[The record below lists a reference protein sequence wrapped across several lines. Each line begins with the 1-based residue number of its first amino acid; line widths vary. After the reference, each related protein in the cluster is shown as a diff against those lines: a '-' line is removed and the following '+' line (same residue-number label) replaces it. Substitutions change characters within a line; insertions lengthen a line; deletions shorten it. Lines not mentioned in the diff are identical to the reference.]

1 MLTRVLLLT
10 IVAVLGLAA
19 PAAAQEAKVPYWASI
34 RASEVN
40 MRVGPAEE
48 YQIAW
53 VYRRPQLP
61 LKVLRVKDGW
71 RLVQDPD
78 GAKGWMNQRFLTRQR
93 TGYVSG
99 KEPADMRQSGDAGAK
114 LLWRIAPGNVGLLGD
129 CDAGWCQFEL
139 GKRKGFVE
147 QTRLWGAGEP

>member
-1 MLTRVLLLT
+1 MFIRVHLLT
-10 IVAVLGLAA
+10 ALTLLSLAA
-19 PAAAQEAKVPYWASI
+19 PGAAQETKVPYWASI
-34 RASEVN
+34 RSEEVN

-61 LKVLRVKDGW
+61 LKVLRMKDGW

-93 TGYVSG
+93 TGYVVG
-99 KEPADMRQSGDAGAK
+99 KEPADMRQGGEVRAK

-129 CDAGWCQFEL
+129 CNAGWCQFEM
-139 GKRKGFVE
+139 GKRKGFIA
-147 QTRLWGAGEP
+147 QNRLWGAGEP

>member
-1 MLTRVLLLT
+1 MLTRVHLLT
-10 IVAVLGLAA
+10 IVAVLGFAA

-78 GAKGWMNQRFLTRQR
+78 GTKGWMNQRFLTRQR
-93 TGYVSG
+93 TGYVNG
-99 KEPADMRQSGDAGAK
+99 TEPADMRQAGEASAK

-129 CDAGWCQFEL
+129 CDAGWCQFEM
-139 GKRKGFVE
+139 GKRKGYVRE
-147 QTRLWGAGEP
+147 DRLWGAGEP